1 LESTGFTALRAL
13 MYKYA
18 SELIDYPYDEDVE
31 KLPSRLREFVEL
43 LKQLERYSEVFAEL
57 AERTEKAANTLL
69 RELEK
74 LGRDMFQAEY
84 VATFELGMKGPKC
97 PPYESEYVKPEKPSK
112 VFIEPPATLRGNV
125 DQMMLKNLE
134 SKMDIISSVSLFYE
148 KYGVKAKDMIPD
160 HIVAELEFMHYLATK
175 ECEALSRSN
184 VEEAMKLREA
194 QREFLENH
202 LARWVGSLA
211 KCVEDKGS
219 LKGYAEL
226 LRVIEQMIQKD
237 LKLLKENVR
246 RTKLS

>member
-1 LESTGFTALRAL
+1 MGDAGFTELRAL

-31 KLPSRLREFVEL
+31 KLPGRLREFVGL
-43 LKQLERYSEVFAEL
+43 LKHVERSSGVFAGLSEK
-57 AERTEKAANTLL
+57 AEKAANTLL

-84 VATFELGMKGPKC
+84 VATFELGVKGPKC

-112 VFIEPPATLRGNV
+112 VFIEPPATLHGNV
-125 DQMMLKNLE
+125 DQIMLKNLE
-134 SKMDIISSVSLFYE
+134 SKLGIISSVSMFYE
-148 KYGVKAKDMIPD
+148 KHGVRAKDLIPD
-160 HIVAELEFMHYLATK
+160 HIVAELEFMHYLAAK
-175 ECEALSRSN
+175 ECEALSRNN
-184 VEEAMKLREA
+184 VEEATKLREA

-226 LRVIEQMIQKD
+226 LRVIEQIIQKD
-237 LKLLKENVR
+237 LKLLKEHV
-246 RTKLS
+246 